1 MNTSTGQAAVAN
13 AQGVVWVPVWG
24 INDTLQFQSMG
35 FEAVKLVPGVSPL
48 RVVELQATTF
58 EIEEVVVQSN
68 AVASG
73 AVNMATM
80 VPLDRLVAK
89 SPALTVETTGD
100 LLEATGQVHLQM
112 SQQGGI
118 SPVLRGFEAN
128 RVLLVVDGVRMN
140 NAIYR
145 AGHLQNASTVD
156 PFAVAQT
163 QVIMGPSSVLYGSD
177 ALGGVVH
184 FVTQRPQFH
193 APGLK
198 VQGKVVGQGSTVNQ
212 GGQAMAKSTSKPRN
226 GGPSPKCPDVRLGI

>member
-48 RVVELQATTF
+48 RMVELQATTF

-73 AVNMATM
+73 AVSMATM

-145 AGHLQNASTVD
+145 AGHLQNAS
-156 PFAVAQT
+156 
-163 QVIMGPSSVLYGSD
+163 
-177 ALGGVVH
+177 
-184 FVTQRPQFH
+184 
-193 APGLK
+193 
-198 VQGKVVGQGSTVNQ
+198 
-212 GGQAMAKSTSKPRN
+212 
-226 GGPSPKCPDVRLGI
+226 